1 MLAANAKRETG
12 VPVEPSSGKTSSGAG
27 QAAAGLP
34 PTTVQQIMTKTVVSV
49 SPGQKFEDLA
59 RLIVS
64 HPMHHFPVLED
75 DHSLAGIVSE
85 RDILLLMAKKKT
97 LQGITVREL
106 MTKTVLTVQSET
118 SLSEA
123 ASKMLAHRLHC
134 LPVVDQNG
142 KICGILTSTD
152 LLIAFQRLQ
161 ACLERAAGNSNGSA
175 RPQA

>member
-1 MLAANAKRETG
+1 
-12 VPVEPSSGKTSSGAG
+12 
-27 QAAAGLP
+27 
-34 PTTVQQIMTKTVVSV
+34 MTRAVVSV
-49 SPGQKFEDLA
+49 SPGQKFEELA

-97 LQGITVREL
+97 LQGTTVREL
-106 MTKTVLTVQSET
+106 MTKTVVTVQAET

-134 LPVVDQNG
+134 LPVIDQNG
-142 KICGILTSTD
+142 KLCGILTSTD
-152 LLIAFQRLQ
+152 LLNAFQRLQ
-161 ACLERAAGNSNGSA
+161 ACLERATGGSSGPA